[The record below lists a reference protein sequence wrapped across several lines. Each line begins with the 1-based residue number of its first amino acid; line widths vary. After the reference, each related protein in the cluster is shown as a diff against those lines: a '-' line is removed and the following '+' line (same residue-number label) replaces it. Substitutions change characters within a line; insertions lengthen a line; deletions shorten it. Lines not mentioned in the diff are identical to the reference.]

1 MDEARLR
8 LRTDE
13 LDWREL
19 EGEIVAL
26 DLRESEYFAINRT
39 GTLLWR
45 AVAAGASR
53 TELVAL
59 LVEEFG
65 LTETAA
71 AADVDRF
78 VTDLERRRLVVPAE

>member
-1 MDEARLR
+1 MGETRLR
-8 LRTDE
+8 LRTDD

-26 DLRESEYFAINRT
+26 DLREAEYFAVNRT

-45 AVAAGASR
+45 AIAGGASR
-53 TELVAL
+53 PELVAL
-59 LVEEFG
+59 LVDEFG

-71 AADVDRF
+71 AEDVERF
-78 VTDLERRRLVVPAE
+78 VTDLEHRRLVVPTE

>member
-1 MDEARLR
+1 MGEMRLR
-8 LRTDE
+8 LRTDD

-26 DLRESEYFAINRT
+26 DLRESEYFAVNRT

-45 AVAAGASR
+45 AVADGASR
-53 TELVAL
+53 AELVAL

-78 VTDLERRRLVVPAE
+78 VTDLERRRLVVPTE

>member
-1 MDEARLR
+1 MDEPRLH

-45 AVAAGASR
+45 AVAGGASR
-53 TELVAL
+53 PELVAL
-59 LVEEFG
+59 LVEQFG

-78 VTDLERRRLVVPAE
+78 VADLERRRLVVPAE

>member
-1 MDEARLR
+1 MDEPRLR
-8 LRTDE
+8 LRPDE

-19 EGEIVAL
+19 EGEIIAL

-39 GTLLWR
+39 GTVLWR
-45 AVAAGASR
+45 AIAEGASR
-53 TELVAL
+53 PELVAL
-59 LVEEFG
+59 LVEAFG

-78 VTDLERRRLVVPAE
+78 VADLERRRLVVPAE